1 MDVCPG
7 NNSAWIDQVFFRP
20 IIKRVRFAPLT
31 FLVVCV
37 ALLKPGILPAEQIPV
52 RYTEG
57 LTHGFLALRT
67 LAGSTIAYGDL
78 LEFVSGGRVTHRL
91 IFHFKDGSLHDETAV
106 FSQHGSFRLLSDHLV
121 QRGPSFPHPMEVS
134 INCST
139 GQVTVH
145 YNDDGKEK
153 VETDRLE
160 LPPDVANGMVLPL
173 LKNLRPNAPENRV
186 SFVAATPKPR
196 LVKLAISSQGEDP
209 FSFAGSGRKAIHYI
223 VKVEI
228 GGITGALAPLLGKQP
243 ADTHVWVLGGEVPAF
258 VKSEGP
264 LYQGGPIW
272 RIELV
277 SPVWPRGPVANSTE
291 RKKGTSKR

>member
-1 MDVCPG
+1 ML
-7 NNSAWIDQVFFRP
+7 
-20 IIKRVRFAPLT
+20 KRIRSWPLT
-31 FLVVCV
+31 FLLICV

-67 LAGSTIAYGDL
+67 LAGSTIAYGDMF
-78 LEFVSGGRVTHRL
+78 EVVHGGRVTL
-91 IFHFKDGSLHDETAV
+91 QLVFHFKDGSLHEETAV

-121 QRGPSFPHPMEVS
+121 QRGPAFPHPMDVS

-145 YNDDGKEK
+145 SSEDGKEK
-153 VETDRLE
+153 VETDHLE
-160 LPPDVANGMVLPL
+160 LPPDLANGMVLTL
-173 LKNLRPNAPENRV
+173 LKNVRSNAPGTKV

-196 LVKLAISSQGEDP
+196 LVKLAITSQGEEP
-209 FSFAGSGRKAIHYI
+209 FSFAGSRRKATHYV

-228 GGITGALAPLLGKQP
+228 GGLTGALAPLLGKQP
-243 ADTHVWVLGGEVPAF
+243 SDTHVWILGGEAPAF
-258 VKSEGP
+258 VKFEGA

-277 SPVWPRGPVANSTE
+277 SPVWPRGPVVNSND
-291 RKKGTSKR
+291 RKKGAAKR

>member
-1 MDVCPG
+1 MR
-7 NNSAWIDQVFFRP
+7 IQVFLGS
-20 IIKRVRFAPLT
+20 IIKRVRSWALT

-37 ALLKPGILPAEQIPV
+37 ALLKPGILIAEQIPV

-67 LAGSTIAYGDL
+67 LAGSTIGYGDMF
-78 LEFVSGGRVTHRL
+78 EVVHGGRVTLRL
-91 IFHFKDGSLHDETAV
+91 VFHFRDGSLHDETAV

-121 QRGPSFPHPMEVS
+121 QRGRAFPHPMDVS
-134 INCST
+134 INCPT

-145 YNDDGKEK
+145 YSDDGKEK
-153 VETDRLE
+153 TETDHLE
-160 LPPDVANGMVLPL
+160 LPPDVANGMVLTL
-173 LKNLRPNAPENRV
+173 LKNVRSNAPGAEV

-196 LVKLAISSQGEDP
+196 LVKLAITSQGEES
-209 FSFAGSGRKAIHYI
+209 FSFAGSRRKATHYV

-243 ADTHVWVLGGEVPAF
+243 SDTHVWILGGEAPAF
-258 VKSEGP
+258 VKFEGA

-277 SPVWPRGPVANSTE
+277 SPIWPRGPVSNSKD
-291 RKKGTSKR
+291 RKQGARKN